1 MEIELLQ
8 LLIIAIFFIFG
19 FLISQIIKKVKYNN
33 HEEKE
38 ITKKSNEEKEYS
50 DIADII
56 LTQYTEKLSHLEQ
69 KIIDFQLKLDIIDS
83 KIKKE
88 SSHSI
93 QEKEIKSQH
102 HTIHGDI
109 ISQELEPSQESKI
122 ARYNRKVDLGE
133 KLVESTTNH
142 ILKILKEKPLTS
154 NEIKKS
160 IGKTRE
166 HTSRLMKKLH
176 EKELVERNIDS
187 KPFKYKLTKLG
198 EQYIQR

>member
-19 FLISQIIKKVKYNN
+19 FLISQIIKKIKYHN

-38 ITKKSNEEKEYS
+38 YSN
-50 DIADII
+50 IADII

-69 KIIDFQLKLDIIDS
+69 KVIDFQLKLDIIDS

-88 SSHSI
+88 NSHSI
-93 QEKEIKSQH
+93 QEKEIKSQYH
-102 HTIHGDI
+102 IIPSDI
-109 ISQELEPSQESKI
+109 TSQESKI
-122 ARYNRKVDLGE
+122 ARYNRKVDPGE
-133 KLVESTTNH
+133 KIVESTTNH

-187 KPFKYKLTKLG
+187 KPFKYKITKLG